1 METKAGI
8 QPITIFLNLGI
19 FEYNFILTTNNLLND
34 LVLWNGDYHLSEL
47 NFFWLKYAYGI
58 YQLMLNEIV
67 WKSYAP

>member
-1 METKAGI
+1 MGAKSGKTVE
-8 QPITIFLNLGI
+8 
-19 FEYNFILTTNNLLND
+19 
-34 LVLWNGDYHLSEL
+34 LSEL

>member
-1 METKAGI
+1 MRLST
-8 QPITIFLNLGI
+8 
-19 FEYNFILTTNNLLND
+19 
-34 LVLWNGDYHLSEL
+34 LSEL